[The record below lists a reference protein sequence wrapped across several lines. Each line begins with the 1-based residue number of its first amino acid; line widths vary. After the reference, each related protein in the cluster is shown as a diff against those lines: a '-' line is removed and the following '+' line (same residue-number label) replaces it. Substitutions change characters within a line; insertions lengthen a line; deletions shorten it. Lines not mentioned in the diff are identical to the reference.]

1 MTNTTLSRPAATTS
15 SIVGV
20 SRLGFAGI
28 VRSEWIKALSLRS
41 IRWSIATSVVLG
53 IAMSL
58 AMSFALR
65 GLMDEVGVTSHAE
78 YLAAITSFPANLL
91 SLVFGVLGVFVFS
104 SEYASGMIV
113 STLTAAPRRG
123 LLMTAKATVL
133 TVLAAAVALLVVVAG
148 VLTGVAVLPEAAG
161 SVWML
166 QTLTSLLGTVVFLV
180 AIALFGFALAG
191 ILRSTAGAITT
202 VVAVVFLVPNVL
214 QIVGQIADWQWVSAA
229 WSYLPTSLGAVLGGG
244 IVDGG
249 LTPAD
254 AAFHTPGYGESLA
267 VLTLWVAVP
276 MAIAAR
282 SFFARDAK

>member
-1 MTNTTLSRPAATTS
+1 MANTPLSRPAATTS
-15 SIVGV
+15 STVAV

-65 GLMDEVGVTSHAE
+65 GLMDEVGLTSHAE

-104 SEYASGMIV
+104 SEYASGMII

-202 VVAVVFLVPNVL
+202 VVAVVFLLPNVL

-229 WSYLPTSLGAVLGGG
+229 WSYLPTSLGAVLGSG
-244 IVDGG
+244 IVEGG
-249 LTPAD
+249 LAPAD